1 MNKKTKQK
9 NGKILG
15 SASAD
20 SGASSIYISNLLT
33 DRSTNSEEKSNK

>member
-20 SGASSIYISNLLT
+20 SGASSIYITPKVEALKRQPSYF
-33 DRSTNSEEKSNK
+33 